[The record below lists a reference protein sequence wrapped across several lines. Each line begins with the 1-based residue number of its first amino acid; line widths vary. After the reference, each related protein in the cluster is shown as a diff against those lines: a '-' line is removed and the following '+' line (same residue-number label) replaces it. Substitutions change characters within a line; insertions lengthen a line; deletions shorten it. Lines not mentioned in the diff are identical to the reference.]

1 VVEKGNRAAG
11 AAAWAVEPGAR
22 RRVKARAPSPSAA
35 AAVGID
41 ELGAHVST
49 AGGVQNAP
57 ERAAALDS
65 VSAQIF
71 TKQPNRW
78 AEPACGADVV
88 AAFGE
93 ARRRH
98 GIHVVASHDSYLINL
113 ASSDPA
119 LLERSYASFRAE
131 LARCRDLGLEYLVT
145 HPGNATD
152 GDMAG
157 GLMRNAEAIE
167 RALEEVGG
175 TTVVLVEGTAG
186 SGRALGSSF
195 EELARLREAVR
206 PELRARVGVCLDTCH
221 LWAAGYDLLGDY
233 AGVFSR
239 FADTVG
245 PEWLRLFHLNDSVF
259 GQGSRRDR
267 HAGIAQ
273 GTLGE
278 APFRRLMTDERFRR
292 TPKVLET
299 PKGDDQL
306 AADRENLA
314 RLRRYRVEG

>member
-1 VVEKGNRAAG
+1 MPPVPDA
-11 AAAWAVEPGAR
+11 PGA
-22 RRVKARAPSPSAA
+22 
-35 AAVGID
+35 D

-65 VSAQIF
+65 VRAQIF

-78 AEPACGADVV
+78 AEPVCGEDVV
-88 AAFGE
+88 TAF
-93 ARRRH
+93 ARARGHH
-98 GIHVVASHDSYLINL
+98 GIRLVASHDSYLINL
-113 ASSDPA
+113 ASADPV
-119 LLERSYASFRAE
+119 LFQRSYASFRAE
-131 LARCRDLGLEYLVT
+131 LTRCRDLGLEYLVT

-157 GLMRNAEAIE
+157 GLLRNAEAIE

-175 TTVVLVEGTAG
+175 TTMVLVEGTAG

-195 EELARLREAVR
+195 PELARLRQAVR

-221 LWAAGYDLLGDY
+221 VWAAGYDLVHDY
-233 AGVFSR
+233 DGVFSR

-245 PEWLRLFHLNDSVF
+245 LEWLRLFHLNDSAF
-259 GQGSRRDR
+259 PLGSHRDR

-278 APFRRLMTDERFRR
+278 APFRRLVTDERFRA
-292 TPKVLET
+292 TPKLLET